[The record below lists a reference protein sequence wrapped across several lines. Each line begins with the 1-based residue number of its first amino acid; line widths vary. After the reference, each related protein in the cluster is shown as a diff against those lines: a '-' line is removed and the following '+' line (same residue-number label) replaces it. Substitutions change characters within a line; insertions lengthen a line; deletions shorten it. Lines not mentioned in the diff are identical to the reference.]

1 MKCVLCNRTIQY
13 AKDDNVAI
21 CVNCFVKIIS
31 MGWREP
37 IKDKKYADA
46 VNEIREY
53 NAIGSEITQSRKR
66 RER

>member
-46 VNEIREY
+46 VT
-53 NAIGSEITQSRKR
+53 APTSK
-66 RER
+66 ERGLLRI